1 MWSPWRME
9 VYFSSAGMAHCAAP
23 HLRKGET
30 YTSTSASDPTPVV
43 EFAAKLRN
51 EVRRVFGVLGLYK
64 VVVVGGDR
72 SGLFFGGGH
81 GGLVRTSVSA

>member
-1 MWSPWRME
+1 
-9 VYFSSAGMAHCAAP
+9 
-23 HLRKGET
+23 
-30 YTSTSASDPTPVV
+30 
-43 EFAAKLRN
+43 
-51 EVRRVFGVLGLYK
+51 VFGVLGLYK